1 MGFTIRNAES
11 GDYSGV
17 KRIMDQVQQMHVDW
31 RPDIYRHNDEFVSEE
46 DFEQMV
52 NSGDLY
58 VAVESERIV
67 GVLEIAYR
75 HVETPAHVTRDV
87 VFIDTM
93 AVDSDYRGRGV
104 GRLFFAKVKELK
116 DAAGADGIELQV
128 NAKNRDAYRFYR
140 KHGFTEKSIN
150 MELL

>member
-1 MGFTIRNAES
+1 
-11 GDYSGV
+11 
-17 KRIMDQVQQMHVDW
+17 MHVGW
-31 RPDIYRHNDEFVSEE
+31 RPDIYRHNDEFVSKE
-46 DFEQMV
+46 DYEQMV
-52 NSGDLY
+52 HGRNLY
-58 VAVESERIV
+58 AAVERERIV

-87 VFIDTM
+87 VFIDTR

-116 DAAGADGIELQV
+116 DTAGADGIELQI
-128 NAKNRDAYRFYR
+128 NAKNQDAYRFYR
-140 KHGFTEKSIN
+140 KYGFTEKSIN